1 MEGRSKV
8 GSLDFK
14 KNKKN
19 IPLVGKLYK
28 KWCTIDVYYI

>member
-8 GSLDFK
+8 GSLVFF

-19 IPLVGKLYK
+19 IPLVGKNTK
-28 KWCTIDVYYI
+28 SGAP

>member
-14 KNKKN
+14 ENKEN
-19 IPLVGKLYK
+19 IPLVGKNTK
-28 KWCTIDVYYI
+28 SGAP